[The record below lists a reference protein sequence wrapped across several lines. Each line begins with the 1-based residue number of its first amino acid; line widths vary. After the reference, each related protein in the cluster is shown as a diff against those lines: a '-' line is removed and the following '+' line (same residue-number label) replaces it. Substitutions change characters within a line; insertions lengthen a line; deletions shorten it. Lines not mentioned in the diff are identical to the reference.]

1 MAKLIDWDDVKSI
14 KTTFRKGTA
23 VQWNG
28 SSRYNI
34 IGPGNLVAESIL
46 PGQNGT
52 VRGLKSSV
60 EGGIG
65 FTDVTVEW
73 STGTTTTHPVRN
85 LAVV

>member
-14 KTTFRKGTA
+14 KAAFRKGTT
-23 VQWNG
+23 VQWKG
-28 SSRYNI
+28 PGRYNI
-34 IGPGNLVAESIL
+34 LGPGNLAVESIL

-60 EGGIG
+60 EGGIR
-65 FTDVTVEW
+65 FTDVLVEW

-85 LAVV
+85 LTVV

>member
-1 MAKLIDWDDVKSI
+1 MTKLIDWDDVKSI
-14 KTTFRKGTA
+14 KAAFRKGTT
-23 VQWNG
+23 VQWKG
-28 SSRYNI
+28 PGRYNI
-34 IGPGNLVAESIL
+34 LGPGNLAVESIL

-60 EGGIG
+60 EGGIR

>member
-14 KTTFRKGTA
+14 KATFRKGST

-34 IGPGNLVAESIL
+34 LGPGNLVAESIL

-52 VRGLKSSV
+52 VRGLKSTV
-60 EGGIG
+60 EAGIR

>member
-14 KTTFRKGTA
+14 KTTFRKGAT

-28 SSRYNI
+28 SSRYCI
-34 IGPGNLVAESIL
+34 LGPGNLVAESIL
-46 PGQNGT
+46 PGQSGT

-60 EGGIG
+60 EGGIR
-65 FTDVTVEW
+65 FTDVLVEW

>member
-14 KTTFRKGTA
+14 KATFRKGTT

-34 IGPGNLVAESIL
+34 LGPGNLAMESIL

-52 VRGLKSSV
+52 VRGLKSTV
-60 EGGIG
+60 EAGIR

>member
-1 MAKLIDWDDVKSI
+1 MTKLIDWDDVKSI
-14 KTTFRKGTA
+14 KAAFRKGTT
-23 VQWNG
+23 VQWKG
-28 SSRYNI
+28 PGRYNI
-34 IGPGNLVAESIL
+34 LGPGNLAVESIL

-60 EGGIG
+60 EGGIR
-65 FTDVTVEW
+65 FTDVLVEW